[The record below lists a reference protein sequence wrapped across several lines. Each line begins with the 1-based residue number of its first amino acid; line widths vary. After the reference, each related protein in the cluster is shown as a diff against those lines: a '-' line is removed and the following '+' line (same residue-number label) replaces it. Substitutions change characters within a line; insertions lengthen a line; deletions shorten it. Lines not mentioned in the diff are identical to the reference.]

1 MEPALKQ
8 RLVGAA
14 VLVALAIIFL
24 PMLIQGP
31 APESGIADVPLDAPK
46 PPQGE
51 FETRDLPLVAPEGT
65 PADGALGMDA
75 TPATAPVTATTVP
88 AMANP
93 DAADLATTASA
104 QPALA
109 TTIAS
114 KPLRD
119 ATVATAALPD
129 ASKAATNSATTMTAK
144 PAPAETLP
152 ATTAGGNY
160 VVNFGSYS
168 TVAAADKLVASLRGS
183 GLAAKRE
190 PITANGKAM
199 QRVRIGPYATRAEAE
214 SARLKAAHLRA
225 DVATQVVALDA
236 DKAPPA
242 DATKP
247 VPKPDITKPADTKPA
262 TVAAA
267 TKPAATPTA
276 ATKPAT
282 PAASGTGFAV
292 QLAAFTKAADANALR
307 DRLRA
312 AGFSAFT
319 EVVNTDKGTLTRVRV
334 GPVLNR
340 AEADQLKAQVKSKV
354 GLDGVVRPH
363 P

>member
-1 MEPALKQ
+1 
-8 RLVGAA
+8 
-14 VLVALAIIFL
+14 
-24 PMLIQGP
+24 
-31 APESGIADVPLDAPK
+31 
-46 PPQGE
+46 
-51 FETRDLPLVAPEGT
+51 
-65 PADGALGMDA
+65 MDA

-88 AMANP
+88 AVANP

-104 QPALA
+104 QPAPA

-119 ATVATAALPD
+119 AAVATATLPD
-129 ASKAATNSATTMTAK
+129 ASKAATNSATMTAK

-168 TVAAADKLVASLRGS
+168 TVASADKLVASLRGA

-190 PITANGKAM
+190 AITASGKAM

-242 DATKP
+242 DTTKP
-247 VPKPDITKPADTKPA
+247 VPKPDIAKPADTKPADTKPADTKPADTKPA

-267 TKPAATPTA
+267 
-276 ATKPAT
+276 
-282 PAASGTGFAV
+282 
-292 QLAAFTKAADANALR
+292 
-307 DRLRA
+307 
-312 AGFSAFT
+312 
-319 EVVNTDKGTLTRVRV
+319 
-334 GPVLNR
+334 
-340 AEADQLKAQVKSKV
+340 
-354 GLDGVVRPH
+354 
-363 P
+363 

>member
-88 AMANP
+88 ATTNP

-104 QPALA
+104 QPAPA

-119 ATVATAALPD
+119 AAVATATLPD
-129 ASKAATNSATTMTAK
+129 ASKAATNSATMTAK

-190 PITANGKAM
+190 AVTANGKTM

-242 DATKP
+242 DTTKP
-247 VPKPDITKPADTKPA
+247 VPKPDIAKPADTKPA

-267 TKPAATPTA
+267 TKPAATPVP